1 MFIVALFI
9 IAKTWKKSKV
19 HWQMNGE
26 RRCGNTYTM
35 EYYST
40 VKKDGIIPFAGTRM
54 DLEIIILS
62 EVNLDS
68 ERQIP
73 YHVAYM

>member
-1 MFIVALFI
+1 
-9 IAKTWKKSKV
+9 
-19 HWQMNGE
+19 
-26 RRCGNTYTM
+26 M

-73 YHVAYM
+73 YDVAYM